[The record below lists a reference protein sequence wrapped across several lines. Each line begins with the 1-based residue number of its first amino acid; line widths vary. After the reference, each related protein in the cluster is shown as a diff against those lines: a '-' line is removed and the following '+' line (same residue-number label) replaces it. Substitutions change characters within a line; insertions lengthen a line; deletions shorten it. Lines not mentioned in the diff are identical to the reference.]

1 MIFWNVV
8 MPARCSLRF
17 VSCGKQKIRKTC
29 GRGDEGKVREG
40 VLRTQYFGE
49 KSKREREKKRKTECM
64 NEDRL
69 ILFIRQMFAKGMT
82 RQTSRHLI

>member
-1 MIFWNVV
+1 

-29 GRGDEGKVREG
+29 GRGDEEIVREG
-40 VLRTQYFGE
+40 VLSTQYFGG
-49 KSKREREKKRKTECM
+49 KSKRERVRERERKREKTECM

-69 ILFIRQMFAKGMT
+69 ILFTRQMFAKGMT